1 LNANVLRSAFFLQPN
16 HGKFVCQC
24 GRGRKSIRTT
34 VSHSSAAIVLRSRV
48 YGESDKIVGFLSRDF
63 GKISGI
69 AKGAL
74 RSKRRFVASLEP
86 FTHVR
91 LGFRSRAQSDL
102 CFIESAEIVRAAR
115 RLAFDLDRYAYSTY
129 VVELIDSMVEGRE
142 AEPAMFDLTEATL
155 QRIDS
160 SPEVP
165 SPEWLRHFEM
175 RLLALAGLEPRLEH
189 CARCQRLPSEDQG
202 FHFNPRTGT
211 LLCHAC
217 ADGSGMAV
225 SSGAVR
231 YLSALR
237 DGFAAEP
244 TGGSAGEARVL
255 LQTFIAHHARRPLRS
270 PALLREILGM

>member
-1 LNANVLRSAFFLQPN
+1 LNATVVRSAFFLEAN

-24 GRGRKSIRTT
+24 SSGRKSIRTT
-34 VSHSSAAIVLRSRV
+34 VSQSSPAIVLRSRA

-63 GKISGI
+63 GKLSGI

-142 AEPAMFDLTEATL
+142 AEPAIFDLTEAML

-160 SPEVP
+160 SPEAP
-165 SPEWLRHFEM
+165 APEWLRHFEM
-175 RLLALAGLEPRLEH
+175 RLLTLAGLEPRLEH
-189 CARCQRLPSEDQG
+189 CARCQRLPTDDRG

-237 DGFAAEP
+237 DGSVAEP
-244 TGGSAGEARVL
+244 AGGNAGEVRVL
-255 LQTFIAHHARRPLRS
+255 LQTFIAHHVRRPLRS